1 MIDSMLQK
9 ISLPI
14 ESNLEEFDNEFNNS
28 LKSDVRI
35 INTIVK
41 YIVRKKE
48 RDLGKGFVFFQLKF
62 VETSIRIRIL

>member
-14 ESNLEEFDNEFNNS
+14 KSNLEEFDNEFNNS
-28 LKSDVRI
+28 LKSDVSI

-41 YIVRKKE
+41 
-48 RDLGKGFVFFQLKF
+48 
-62 VETSIRIRIL
+62 